1 MRIKPFDVGVESVT
15 LWQHEDEVHLP
26 NEGRAGPAFLPEAQA
41 LDAILARP
49 RLDERLPDLL
59 VPTSLDP
66 SLMEP
71 ATLSDV
77 REELRRV
84 FERESRAAGLQAADR
99 DLFGSAALL
108 LGDDVAMDSEVRS
121 ALAML
126 LRG

>member
-1 MRIKPFDVGVESVT
+1 MRIKPFDVGLESVT

-41 LDAILARP
+41 LDAILTRP

-66 SLMEP
+66 SLLEP
-71 ATLSDV
+71 ATLTDV
-77 REELRRV
+77 REELRGL
-84 FERESRAAGLQAADR
+84 FERESRAPGLRPDDR

-108 LGDDVAMDSEVRS
+108 LGTDAAMDAEVRS

>member
-41 LDAILARP
+41 LDAILSRP

-59 VPTSLDP
+59 VPARLDP
-66 SLMEP
+66 GLLEP
-71 ATLSDV
+71 ATLSEV
-77 REELRRV
+77 RDELQALLAQAV
-84 FERESRAAGLQAADR
+84 AAPGLQPADR
-99 DLFGSAALL
+99 DLFGAAGRLL
-108 LGDDVAMDSEVRS
+108 AADAVMDSEVRA